1 MLLVLRLIHNGRMR
15 RMRSGT
21 WVHWR
26 HILCLDRRMLLLG
39 MLWKR
44 LVLLLRV
51 LELLRMLSVLY
62 FEHSNAIDRRQ
73 NQVLRQQ
80 H

>member
-1 MLLVLRLIHNGRMR
+1 
-15 RMRSGT
+15 
-21 WVHWR
+21 
-26 HILCLDRRMLLLG
+26 MLLLW